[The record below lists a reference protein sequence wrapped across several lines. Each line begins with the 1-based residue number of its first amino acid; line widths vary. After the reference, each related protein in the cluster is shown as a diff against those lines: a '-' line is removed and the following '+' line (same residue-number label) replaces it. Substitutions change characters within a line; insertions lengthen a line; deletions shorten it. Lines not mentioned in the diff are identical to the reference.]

1 VSPDTTTLT
10 TPPETCPHGQEVAPC
25 QECAER
31 PTMFGTVWLRMLDH
45 LAEHIEPVDGCA
57 ICDMTER
64 SYDRRFVDGPAK

>member
-1 VSPDTTTLT
+1 
-10 TPPETCPHGQEVAPC
+10 
-25 QECAER
+25 
-31 PTMFGTVWLRMLDH
+31 MFGTVWLRMLDH